1 MKINGDEAAIVVD
14 ALEDYLAVWIAIGAP
29 QRNIEAIENTLK
41 RFRRSLKTLDRIEGF
56 K

>member
-14 ALEDYLAVWIAIGAP
+14 ALEDYLDDQRAIGEP
-29 QRNIEAIENTLK
+29 PIKIELIENTLK
-41 RFRRSLKTLDRIEGF
+41 RFRRSSKTLDRIEGF